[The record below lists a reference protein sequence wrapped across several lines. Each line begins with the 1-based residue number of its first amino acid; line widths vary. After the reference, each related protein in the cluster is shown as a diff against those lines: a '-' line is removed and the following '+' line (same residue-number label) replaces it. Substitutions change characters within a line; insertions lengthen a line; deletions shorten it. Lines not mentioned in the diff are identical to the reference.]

1 LPDAQLKKRLN
12 LAAAIV
18 LAAGGAA
25 SVAIYLTAVT
35 REENVLVSEFQN
47 SKVYRRELEVYGGK
61 LSVVMDELGRWFSS
75 LWQGENL
82 AFTIAAL
89 SAVTAL
95 LLFLL
100 ARCIPSSAKGEL
112 RHDL

>member
-1 LPDAQLKKRLN
+1 M
-12 LAAAIV
+12 
-18 LAAGGAA
+18 
-25 SVAIYLTAVT
+25 AIYLTAAN
-35 REENVLVSEFQN
+35 REENVLVREFQN

-61 LSVVMDELGRWFSS
+61 LSVVLDDLGRGFAT

-95 LLFLL
+95 LLSWL
-100 ARCIPSSAKGEL
+100 ARRIPPPSKGDL
-112 RHDL
+112 RHEH